1 MPDSSSLIGQT
12 VSHYRIVEKLGG
24 GGMGVVYK
32 AQDLRLDR
40 FVALKF
46 LPDEIPHD
54 VQAVEQLQR
63 EARAAS
69 ALNHPHICT
78 IHDIDE
84 HEGRPFM
91 VMEMLEGQTLKHR
104 IAGKPLEESEI
115 VKLGIQIADALE
127 TAHARDIIHRDIKP
141 ANIFVTPRGQV
152 KVLDFGL
159 AKLLPVET
167 AVTLTAGVAE
177 TRAFVGTLPY
187 MAPEQLQGKGASTR
201 TDIYAIGTVLYEMAT
216 GRRAF
221 TEESA
226 PELVSNILQAQP
238 PKPRELN
245 PAVSSGLE
253 TIILKCLEKEP
264 EKRYGRVH
272 QLLSDLQRLR
282 PSRAGRPL
290 IAAATLVGLAVVAAV
305 AIMAWRIERARQPAT
320 DSRPAIRSIAVIPLA
335 NFSGDLSQEYFADGM
350 TEELITELSKIGA
363 LKVISRTSVMQYKA
377 TKKRLPQIAQE
388 LGVDGIIEGSVE
400 REGEQVRITVQ
411 LLDGPNDRHLWAE
424 SYRREL
430 RGILALQSDVAQAI
444 AQEVRVKLNPQEQI
458 RLASARPVNAE
469 AHEAY
474 LRGLYELHGVTAETT
489 DTLRS
494 QSIERAIGL
503 FQQALTHDPN
513 DALAYSGLADAYYS
527 LSTEYRAPLEV
538 MPKAKAAAAKAI
550 QLDDALAEAHASL
563 GYVALFFDW
572 DWDRAEHEFRRA
584 LELNPSLPQAHGGYA
599 QYLLFRFGRVD
610 EAMQELQRA
619 YSLDPLLPSLH
630 GDLAWHSFLARRY
643 PESIEAAQKVGHDD
657 HVLALSYAELGQRDL
672 AVAAADRAMAY
683 THNPVTL
690 AQIAA
695 AYVLAGRADKAR
707 AMLPGI
713 EAQARERYVCG
724 FNVACIY
731 SVLGDK
737 EKAYAWLEKAYL
749 ARSD

>member
-1 MPDSSSLIGQT
+1 MADSSSLIGQT
-12 VSHYRIVEKLGG
+12 VSHYRILEKLGG

-40 FVALKF
+40 SVALKF
-46 LPDEIPHD
+46 LPEEIPHD
-54 VQAVEQLQR
+54 LQAVEQLQR

-78 IHDIDE
+78 VHDIDE
-84 HEGRPFM
+84 HDGRPFM

-104 IAGKPLEESEI
+104 IAGKPLEENEI
-115 VKLGIQIADALE
+115 VSLGIQIADALE
-127 TAHARDIIHRDIKP
+127 AAHTRDIIHRDIKP

-159 AKLLPVET
+159 AKLLSVET
-167 AVTLTAGVAE
+167 AITLTGGIAE

-187 MAPEQLQGKGASTR
+187 MAPEQLQGKGVSTR
-201 TDIYAIGTVLYEMAT
+201 TDVYAIGAVLYEMAT
-216 GRRAF
+216 GQRPF
-221 TEESA
+221 TEEFA
-226 PELVSNILQAQP
+226 PELARSILQAQP
-238 PKPRELN
+238 PRPRELN
-245 PAVSSGLE
+245 PAISSGLE
-253 TIILKCLEKEP
+253 AVILKCLEKEP
-264 EKRYGRVH
+264 ERRYGRVH
-272 QLLSDLQRLR
+272 QLLADLQRLR
-282 PSRAGRPL
+282 PSGAGRPL
-290 IAAATLVGLAVVAAV
+290 ISAATIAAV
-305 AIMAWRIERARQPAT
+305 ALVAAAAIIAWRIERMRLSAA
-320 DSRPAIRSIAVIPLA
+320 DSRHAIRSIAVLPLA
-335 NFSGDLSQEYFADGM
+335 NFSRDPEQDYFADGM
-350 TEELITELSKIGA
+350 TEQLTTDLGQISA
-363 LKVISRTSVMQYKA
+363 LRVISRTSAMHYKK
-377 TKKRLPQIAQE
+377 TDKTIPEIARE
-388 LGVDGIIEGSVE
+388 LHVDAVVEGSVE
-400 REGEQVRITVQ
+400 RSGDLVRITAQ
-411 LLDGPNDRHLWAE
+411 LIEATTDRHLWAK
-424 SYRREL
+424 SYDRDIRSVL
-430 RGILALQSDVAQAI
+430 TLQDEVAQNI
-444 AQEVRVKLNPQEQI
+444 AQEVKAKLNPQEQI

-474 LRGLYELHGVTAETT
+474 LRGIYALHGVTAETT

-503 FQQALTHDPN
+503 FQQALTNDPN
-513 DALAYSGLADAYYS
+513 DALAYSGLADAYYN

-538 MPKAKAAAAKAI
+538 MPKAKGAAAKAI
-550 QLDDALAEAHASL
+550 ELDDTLAEAHASL

-572 DWDRAEHEFRRA
+572 DWARAEREFHRA

-599 QYLLFRFGRVD
+599 EYLLFRFGRAD

-630 GDLAWHSFLARRY
+630 GDLAWLSFLARRY

-657 HVLALSYAELGQRDL
+657 HVLALSYAELGQRDQ
-672 AVAAADRAMAY
+672 AVAAADHAVTY
-683 THNPVTL
+683 TRNPVTL

-695 AYVLAGRADKAR
+695 AYVLAGRADRAR

-713 EAQARERYVCG
+713 EGSARERYVCG

-737 EKAYAWLEKAYL
+737 EQAFAWLEKAYRN
-749 ARSD
+749 RSD

>member
-1 MPDSSSLIGQT
+1 MIGQT
-12 VSHYRIVEKLGG
+12 ISHYRVIEKLGG

-54 VQAVEQLQR
+54 LQAVEQLQR

-84 HEGRPFM
+84 HAGRPFM

-104 IAGKPLEESEI
+104 IAGKPLEEHEI
-115 VKLGIQIADALE
+115 VSLGIQIADALE
-127 TAHARDIIHRDIKP
+127 VAHARDIIHRDIKP

-159 AKLLPVET
+159 AKLLPIET
-167 AVTLTAGVAE
+167 AATLTAGIAE

-187 MAPEQLQGKGASTR
+187 MAPEQLQGKGVSTR
-201 TDIYAIGTVLYEMAT
+201 TDIYAIGAVLYEMAT
-216 GRRAF
+216 GRRPF
-221 TEESA
+221 TEEFA
-226 PELVSNILQAQP
+226 PELARNILQAQP
-238 PKPRELN
+238 PRPRELN
-245 PAVSSGLE
+245 PAISSGLE
-253 TIILKCLEKEP
+253 AIILKCLEKEP
-264 EKRYGRVH
+264 EKRYGRVYE
-272 QLLSDLQRLR
+272 LLADLQRLR

-290 IAAATLVGLAVVAAV
+290 IAAAALAGLVLVAAA
-305 AIMAWRIERARQPAT
+305 AIFAWRIERARLPAS
-320 DSRPAIRSIAVIPLA
+320 DVRPAIRSIAVIPLA

-350 TEELITELSKIGA
+350 TEELITQLSKIGA

-377 TKKRLPQIAQE
+377 TKKPLPQIARE

-400 REGEQVRITVQ
+400 REGEQVRVTVQ

-424 SYRREL
+424 SYQREL
-430 RGILALQSDVAQAI
+430 RSILTLQSEVARAV
-444 AQEVRVKLNPQEQI
+444 AQEVGAKLNAQEQI
-458 RLASARPVNAE
+458 RLASARPVNAR

-474 LRGLYELHGVTAETT
+474 LRGLYALHGVAAETT
-489 DTLRS
+489 DTLKS

-513 DALAYSGLADAYYS
+513 DPLAYSGLADAYYN

-538 MPKAKAAAAKAI
+538 MPKAKAAAVKAI
-550 QLDDALAEAHASL
+550 ELDDTVAEAHSSL

-572 DWDRAEHEFRRA
+572 DWARAEHEFRRA

-599 QYLLFRFGRVD
+599 EYLLFRFGRAD
-610 EAMQELQRA
+610 EAMQELRRA
-619 YSLDPLLPSLH
+619 YALDPLLPGLH
-630 GDLAWHSFLARRY
+630 GDLAWLSFLARRY
-643 PESIEAAQKVGHDD
+643 PESIEAAKKVGHDD
-657 HVLALSYAELGQRDL
+657 HVLALAYAELGQRDL
-672 AVAAADRAMAY
+672 AVPAADRAMAF
-683 THNPVTL
+683 TRNPVTL
-690 AQIAA
+690 SQIGA
-695 AYVLAGRADKAR
+695 AYALAGRADKAR

-713 EAQARERYVCG
+713 ESQARKRYVCG
-724 FNVACIY
+724 FNVACMY

-737 EKAYAWLEKAYL
+737 EQAFAWLEKAYL

>member
-1 MPDSSSLIGQT
+1 MIGQT
-12 VSHYRIVEKLGG
+12 ISHYRVIEKLGG

-32 AQDLRLDR
+32 AQDLRLER

-54 VQAVEQLQR
+54 LQAVEQLQR

-84 HEGRPFM
+84 HAGRPFM

-104 IAGKPLEESEI
+104 IAGKPLEEHEI
-115 VKLGIQIADALE
+115 VRLGIQIADALE
-127 TAHARDIIHRDIKP
+127 VAHARDIIHRDIKP

-159 AKLLPVET
+159 AKLLPIET
-167 AVTLTAGVAE
+167 AATLTAGIAE

-187 MAPEQLQGKGASTR
+187 MAPEQLQGKGVSTR
-201 TDIYAIGTVLYEMAT
+201 TDIYAIGAVLYEMAT
-216 GRRAF
+216 GRRPF
-221 TEESA
+221 TEDLA
-226 PELVSNILQAQP
+226 PELTRNILQAQP
-238 PKPRELN
+238 PRPRELN
-245 PAVSSGLE
+245 PAISSGLE
-253 TIILKCLEKEP
+253 AIILKCLEKEP

-272 QLLSDLQRLR
+272 ELLADLQRLR

-290 IAAATLVGLAVVAAV
+290 IAAAALAGLVLVAAA
-305 AIMAWRIERARQPAT
+305 AIFAWRIERARLPAS
-320 DSRPAIRSIAVIPLA
+320 DVRPAIRSIAVIPLA

-350 TEELITELSKIGA
+350 TEELITQLSKIGA
-363 LKVISRTSVMQYKA
+363 LRVISRTSVMQYKA
-377 TKKRLPQIAQE
+377 TKKPLPQIARE

-400 REGEQVRITVQ
+400 RDGEQVRVTVQ

-424 SYRREL
+424 SYQREL
-430 RGILALQSDVAQAI
+430 RSILALQSEVAQAV
-444 AQEVRVKLNPQEQI
+444 AQEVGAKLNAQEQI
-458 RLASARPVNAE
+458 RLASARPVNAQ

-474 LRGLYELHGVTAETT
+474 LRGLYALHGVAAETT
-489 DTLRS
+489 DTLKS

-503 FQQALTHDPN
+503 FQQALTHDPS
-513 DALAYSGLADAYYS
+513 DPLAYSGLADAYYN

-538 MPKAKAAAAKAI
+538 MPKAKAAAVKAI
-550 QLDDALAEAHASL
+550 ELDDTVAEAHSSL

-572 DWDRAEHEFRRA
+572 DWARAEHEFRRA
-584 LELNPSLPQAHGGYA
+584 LELNPSLPQAHAGYA
-599 QYLLFRFGRVD
+599 EYLLFRFGRAD
-610 EAMQELQRA
+610 EAMQELRRA
-619 YSLDPLLPSLH
+619 YALDPLLPGLH
-630 GDLAWHSFLARRY
+630 GDLAWLSFLARRY
-643 PESIEAAQKVGHDD
+643 PESIEAAIKVGHDD
-657 HVLALSYAELGQRDL
+657 HVLALAYAELGQRDL
-672 AVAAADRAMAY
+672 AVPAADRAMAS
-683 THNPVTL
+683 TRNPVTL
-690 AQIAA
+690 SQIGA
-695 AYVLAGRADKAR
+695 AYALAGRADKAR

-713 EAQARERYVCG
+713 ESQARERYVCG
-724 FNVACIY
+724 FNVACMY

-737 EKAYAWLEKAYL
+737 EQAFAWLEKAYL